1 LSVLTTET
9 FFSAIAQGTSSQ
21 WFNEE
26 NVLQDSLQG
35 VFNPSSPILVDRP
48 LRVDGPICGSEV
60 PPSAIIDRIIIT
72 FDGNNDQGGNNANWL
87 REIGIEDGTV
97 FPDLEKWS
105 GGIEVYDGDLTYWG
119 LTQQQA
125 RDFAIGNLHFNISG
139 YAQGTDSNNTY
150 IDWFKCQF
158 GYSFAPPDQVA
169 YPGPIF

>member
-1 LSVLTTET
+1 MKRMSCRILFREYSIPRHPYSLTVRCGWMDQSV
-9 FFSAIAQGTSSQ
+9 
-21 WFNEE
+21 
-26 NVLQDSLQG
+26 
-35 VFNPSSPILVDRP
+35 
-48 LRVDGPICGSEV
+48 
-60 PPSAIIDRIIIT
+60 
-72 FDGNNDQGGNNANWL
+72 ANWL